1 VVVEV
6 VRVVVSGSELAV
18 DDACADVVVVGGGA
32 IVVVLV
38 VDILGTKTVN
48 LNTRDRVTTQM
59 TKTINAVQMI
69 LVRG

>member
-1 VVVEV
+1 M
-6 VRVVVSGSELAV
+6 VRVVVSGSEV
-18 DDACADVVVVGGGA
+18 VVGDACVDVVVVSGVGGT

-38 VDILGTKTVN
+38 VDFLATKTVN
-48 LNTRDRVTTQM
+48 FNTRDRVNTQM